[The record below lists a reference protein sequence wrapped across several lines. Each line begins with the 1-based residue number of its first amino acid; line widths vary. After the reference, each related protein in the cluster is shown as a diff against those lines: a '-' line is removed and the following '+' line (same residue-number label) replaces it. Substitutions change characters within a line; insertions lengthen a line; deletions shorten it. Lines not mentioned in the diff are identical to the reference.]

1 MLWYTSSFED
11 VVVYSVEYR
20 IHIFDRNSCIRDC
33 FSGCHL
39 SQFVIGLL
47 IPSAFKRCY
56 RCAYNSNFF
65 RHIFLTSY
73 GFIYMRTAAL
83 DSVCGLYVRQFY
95 DPMKIPLGSNSLSSV
110 TSSLVGGSA
119 FFKFGF
125 TSSSQPTFSLISAT
139 PSSISCFSFDGIYA

>member
-20 IHIFDRNSCIRDC
+20 IHIFDRN
-33 FSGCHL
+33 
-39 SQFVIGLL
+39 
-47 IPSAFKRCY
+47 
-56 RCAYNSNFF
+56 
-65 RHIFLTSY
+65 
-73 GFIYMRTAAL
+73 IYMRTAAL

-119 FFKFGF
+119 FFKFGA
-125 TSSSQPTFSLISAT
+125 TSSSQPTFSLISAIA
-139 PSSISCFSFDGIYA
+139 SVAFWFALEGI